1 MMKNKLITLL
11 TIFALIIPVNAKEL
25 IPGGE
30 SCGVSLKYDGVLIT
44 GSYAFFDE
52 KNNIS
57 LTFFSYVQ

>member
-52 KNNIS
+52 TIDR
-57 LTFFSYVQ
+57 

>member
-30 SCGVSLKYDGVLIT
+30 SCGVSLKYVC
-44 GSYAFFDE
+44 
-52 KNNIS
+52 
-57 LTFFSYVQ
+57 LTLFRYFGYPL